1 MTAHGAAA
9 KAGMRWGHGLTSPGM
24 VRLYVILLLLAIW
37 EIAGDVVGRM
47 FLASPSI
54 VIAEGFPDI
63 LSEPKVIRAIWMT
76 FWELAVA
83 FAMSVVFGVL
93 IGLPI
98 GLHRPT
104 MRTAYPLVLLVY
116 AVPQVTILP
125 LFILYFGLGP
135 AAKIAF
141 GFSHGIFPI
150 IINAVAGVQNVRQ
163 VLLQSAR
170 AMGATRAQVF
180 WHVILPH
187 MVPSL
192 FAGMRLAMTVTLLGV
207 LLAEFYVS
215 SAGIGYYA
223 KLFAEDL
230 DSDALFALIVVL
242 AAMAVFF
249 NEAVRRA
256 EVRFRR
262 WRD

>member
-1 MTAHGAAA
+1 MAALA
-9 KAGMRWGHGLTSPGM
+9 MHRRSGLRWGHGPTSPAL
-24 VRLYVILLLLAIW
+24 VRLYVVLALLGAW
-37 EIAGDVVGRM
+37 ELAGDFVNAM
-47 FLASPSI
+47 FIAPPSV
-54 VIAEGFPDI
+54 VIAKGFASI
-63 LSEPKVIRAIWMT
+63 LSEPKVIRAVWTT
-76 FWELAVA
+76 FWELGVA
-83 FAMSVVFGVL
+83 FGLSVVFGVL

-104 MRTAYPLVLLVY
+104 HRTAYPLVLLVY

-125 LFILYFGLGP
+125 LFILWFGLGP
-135 AAKIAF
+135 PSKIAF

-150 IINAVAGVQNVRQ
+150 LINVVAGVQHMRP
-163 VLLQSAR
+163 VLMQSALS
-170 AMGATRAQVF
+170 MGASRPQIF
-180 WHVILPH
+180 RHVILPH

-223 KLFAEDL
+223 KLFAESL
-230 DSDALFALIVVL
+230 DSPSLYALIVLL

-249 NEAVRRA
+249 NELVRRG
-256 EVRFRR
+256 EMRFGR
-262 WRD
+262 WRS

>member
-1 MTAHGAAA
+1 V
-9 KAGMRWGHGLTSPGM
+9 RLSPGL
-24 VRLYVILLLLAIW
+24 VRFGVVLLLLGLW
-37 EIAGDVVGRM
+37 EFAGTVVHEM
-47 FLASPSI
+47 FLAPPSV
-54 VIAEGFPDI
+54 VIAKGFGGIFAD
-63 LSEPKVIRAIWMT
+63 PKVVRAVWTT
-76 FWELAVA
+76 FWELGLA
-83 FAMSVVFGVL
+83 FTLSVVFGVL

-98 GLHRPT
+98 GLHRAT
-104 MRTAYPLVLLVY
+104 HRAAYPLVLLIY
-116 AVPQVTILP
+116 AVPQVTVLP

-150 IINAVAGVQNVRQ
+150 LINVVAGVQNQRQ
-163 VLLQSAR
+163 VLLQSAVS
-170 AMGATRAQVF
+170 MGATRPQIF
-180 WHVILPH
+180 RHVILPH

-215 SAGIGYYA
+215 SAGIGHYA
-223 KLFAEDL
+223 KLFAESL
-230 DSDALFALIVVL
+230 DSASLFALIVVL

-249 NEAVRRA
+249 NEAVRRG
-256 EVRFRR
+256 ELRFRR